1 MSASLSA
8 SPKTQSRDSI
18 LNIFHEITGMN
29 FEDCLHFLNQ
39 YNWKLQNIL
48 EDFYKGKEFKNKSSQ
63 NSNEKS
69 VENRRE
75 SANTQ
80 HPNLG
85 SFYTKRVEQQQF
97 TEDYDHYFA
106 GLLQRFGDTDELARK
121 NGTHRQH
128 YQQIPQTQKLQE
140 KSSKDKS
147 KNEEIYHE
155 KQELLRCGI
164 HSLNNLFQIP
174 HLFTHKHLDGI
185 VREFD
190 NRHNNN
196 DYGILWIGDYDL
208 RILIEAINRCGHL
221 VRQINFYN
229 GEPLQNLPWDSYFGL
244 LINLNGAHWF
254 TIKNLNEIYYNLD
267 STFTK
272 PLKIGLKDDLV
283 KYLISF
289 IQNFTNVY
297 IFTVLKQTYRS

>member
-8 SPKTQSRDSI
+8 SSKTQSRDSI
-18 LNIFHEITGMN
+18 LNIFHEVTGMN
-29 FEDCLHFLNQ
+29 FEDGIHFLNQ
-39 YNWKLQNIL
+39 YNWKLQDIL
-48 EDFYKGKEFKNKSSQ
+48 EDFHKGKEFKKKSNQ
-63 NSNEKS
+63 NSNEKN

-75 SANTQ
+75 PTNTQ
-80 HPNLG
+80 NPNLG
-85 SFYTKRVEQQQF
+85 SFYTKRGEQQQF

-106 GLLQRFGDTDELARK
+106 ELLQRFGDTDELARK
-121 NGTHRQH
+121 NRTHSQH

-140 KSSKDKS
+140 KPSKDKS
-147 KNEEIYHE
+147 KNEVRISKKFAHFKNTMFFLDYRQIDFSNILLE
-155 KQELLRCGI
+155 KQKHIFLFFPK
-164 HSLNNLFQIP
+164 LNF
-174 HLFTHKHLDGI
+174 H
-185 VREFD
+185 R
-190 NRHNNN
+190 
-196 DYGILWIGDYDL
+196 DYDL

-272 PLKIGLKDDLV
+272 PLKIGLKNDLV
-283 KYLISF
+283 KYLIGF